1 MSVQNFTK
9 TYTMI
14 SSSERSIIIQKIN
27 NNELVSECLT
37 GQKQEWWM
45 KKHHPDN
52 EIPKNIYSLEQGS
65 IKELYDKYIT
75 TYGGIEWEEFTNYTR
90 EMIKQNI
97 MF

>member
-1 MSVQNFTK
+1 MSIQNFTK

-27 NNELVSECLT
+27 NNELVSECVT
-37 GQKQEWWM
+37 GQKQEWWI

-65 IKELYDKYIT
+65 IKELYDKYIIHNYYNLFAKKYT
-75 TYGGIEWEEFTNYTR
+75 NNKHVYVIIIE
-90 EMIKQNI
+90 I
-97 MF
+97 